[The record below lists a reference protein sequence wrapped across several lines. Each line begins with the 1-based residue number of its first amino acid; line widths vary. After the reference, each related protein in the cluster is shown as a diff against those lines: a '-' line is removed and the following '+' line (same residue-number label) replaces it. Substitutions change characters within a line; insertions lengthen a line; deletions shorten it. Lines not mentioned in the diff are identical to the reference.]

1 MTKNQL
7 FKIIPPR
14 SLCLK
19 ILEAFGLSGF
29 DDNHNFSRID
39 LAQIKCID
47 KLLVLKESLIEY
59 YLPCKAR
66 TYLNDLNTK
75 NAITIL
81 RQIVKL
87 YGYTISSRE
96 KYTKGYKF
104 IIYQLVTIENKSYSP
119 INVITSKDN
128 IKNCIVI
135 FE

>member
-7 FKIIPPR
+7 FKMIPPR

-19 ILEAFGLSGF
+19 ILKTFGLNDF
-29 DDNHNFSRID
+29 DDTHNFSRDD
-39 LAQIKCID
+39 LQKINCID
-47 KLLVLKESLIEY
+47 NLLLLKDTLQEY

-87 YGYTISSRE
+87 YGYTINSRE
-96 KYTKGYKF
+96 KYIKGHKF
-104 IIYQLVTIENKSYSP
+104 IIYQLTTIENKSYNP
-119 INVITSKDN
+119 INILSSKNND
-128 IKNCIVI
+128 KECIVI
-135 FE
+135 FD